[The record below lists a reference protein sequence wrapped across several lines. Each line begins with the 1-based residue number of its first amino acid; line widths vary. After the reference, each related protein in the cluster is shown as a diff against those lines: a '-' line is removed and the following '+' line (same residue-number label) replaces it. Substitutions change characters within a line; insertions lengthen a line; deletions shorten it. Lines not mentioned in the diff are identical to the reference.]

1 MTIFFPSHSII
12 IKRYKNR
19 GGIRLAASATF
30 TGTQADIQPIGGER
44 VNDVGGRIGK
54 TYEAWVDVLTDVKE
68 SDLVVSAGRTYAV
81 KSVSTWAG
89 AGLLDHKYLILESQD

>member
-19 GGIRLAASATF
+19 GGIRYAASATY
-30 TGTQADIQPIGGER
+30 TGVRADIQPVEVER
-44 VNDVGGRIGK
+44 VNNVDGRIGK
-54 TYEAWVDVLTDVKE
+54 TYEAWCDVSVDVVE
-68 SDLVVSAGRTYAV
+68 SDLIVSSGKTYAV

-89 AGLLDHKYLILESQD
+89 AGLLDHKYLIIEAQD